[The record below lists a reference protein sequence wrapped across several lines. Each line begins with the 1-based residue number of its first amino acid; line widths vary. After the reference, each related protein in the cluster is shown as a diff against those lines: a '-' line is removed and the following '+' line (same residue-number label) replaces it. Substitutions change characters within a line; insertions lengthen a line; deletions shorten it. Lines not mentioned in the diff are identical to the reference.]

1 MCRKHLRPGG
11 HTAEALAMVQLYHAI
26 LRLEPL
32 SLNWH
37 ILLSGL
43 DENFIKLDSLL
54 LVLLSLLLHLGFVQ
68 CDLFTTKIVMFLR
81 LIKINY
87 KD

>member
-1 MCRKHLRPGG
+1 
-11 HTAEALAMVQLYHAI
+11 MVQLYHAI

-32 SLNWH
+32 SLHWH
-37 ILLSGL
+37 ILLRGL

-54 LVLLSLLLHLGFVQ
+54 LALLSLLLHLGFIQ
-68 CDLFTTKIVMFLR
+68 GELFTTKIAMFLR

>member
-1 MCRKHLRPGG
+1 
-11 HTAEALAMVQLYHAI
+11 MVQLYHAI

-32 SLNWH
+32 SLHWH
-37 ILLSGL
+37 ILLRGL

-54 LVLLSLLLHLGFVQ
+54 LALLSLLLHLGFIQ
-68 CDLFTTKIVMFLR
+68 CELFTTKIAMFLR